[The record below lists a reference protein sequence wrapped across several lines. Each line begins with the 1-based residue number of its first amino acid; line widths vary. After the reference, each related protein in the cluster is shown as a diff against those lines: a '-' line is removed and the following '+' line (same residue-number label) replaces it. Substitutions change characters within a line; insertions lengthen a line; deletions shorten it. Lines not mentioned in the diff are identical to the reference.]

1 MFPFTRR
8 ALLGRLT
15 ALAFLAGSASV
26 ASAAPPAVDPLPSWN
41 AGPTKAAIIHYVA
54 KVTVPGPDFVP
65 VPERIAVF
73 DNDGTLWAE
82 QPIYFQVVFV
92 LDRIGEMVAKDPSL
106 RQKPAFAAMADKDM
120 AAIGKLSEKDL
131 IEAAFATQVG
141 LTPAEYQA
149 VAKAWLDQ
157 AQHPRYQQ
165 PYTALTYQPQLE
177 LLAYLRGAGFKTY
190 IVSGGDVQFMR
201 TFAEKSYGIPPEQV
215 IGSSQKT
222 RFELRGGKGTLVAQP
237 ELGAYDDGPGK
248 PSNIDLH
255 IGRAPLVAVGNSDG
269 DLQMLQYS
277 AASAR
282 PNLQVLIHH
291 DDAAREYA
299 YDRTSKIGKLDKA
312 LDEAAARSWTVVSMK
327 ADWKTV
333 FPPAPPRP

>member
-1 MFPFTRR
+1 MFQSTRR
-8 ALLGRLT
+8 ALLGPLT
-15 ALAFLAGSASV
+15 AVAFLAGSGSMAL
-26 ASAAPPAVDPLPSWN
+26 AAPPASDPLPSWN
-41 AGPTKAAIIHYVA
+41 EGRTKTAITRYVT
-54 KVTVPGPDFVP
+54 KVTALGPDFVP
-65 VPERIAVF
+65 VPERVAVF

-82 QPIYFQVVFV
+82 QPLYFQIVFV
-92 LDRIGEMVAKDPSL
+92 LDRIGQMVAKDPSL

-120 AAIGKLSEKDL
+120 TAIAKLGEKDL
-131 IEAAFATQVG
+131 MEAAFATEAG

-157 AQHPRYQQ
+157 ARHPKFRT

-201 TFAEKSYGIPPEQV
+201 AFAEKAYDIPPEQV
-215 IGSSQKT
+215 IGTSQKT
-222 RFELRGGKGTLVAQP
+222 RFELRDGKGVLVAQSD
-237 ELGAYDDGPGK
+237 LGSYDDGPGK

-255 IGRAPLVAVGNSDG
+255 IGRPPLIAVGNSDG

-291 DDAAREYA
+291 DDATREYA
-299 YDRTSKIGKLDKA
+299 YDRSSKIGKLDKA
-312 LDEAAARSWTVVSMK
+312 LDEAVTRGWTVVSMK
-327 ADWKTV
+327 SDWKTV
-333 FPPAPPRP
+333 FSATPPRP